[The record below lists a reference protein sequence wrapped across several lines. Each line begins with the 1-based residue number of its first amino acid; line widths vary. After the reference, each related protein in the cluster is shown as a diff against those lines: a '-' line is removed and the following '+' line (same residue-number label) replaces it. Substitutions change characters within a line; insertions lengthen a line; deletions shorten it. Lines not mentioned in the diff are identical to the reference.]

1 MSEKK
6 ALRYLRNML
15 MGLMLLHVGTV
26 ILFVGT
32 TGYSIAGLVLS
43 VGGIGIMLRY
53 FCRWYNS
60 EEPEDDA
67 EKHPP
72 K

>member
-1 MSEKK
+1 MTDRK

-43 VGGIGIMLRY
+43 VGGIGIMLCY

-60 EEPEDDA
+60 EEPEDD
-67 EKHPP
+67 EK
-72 K
+72 

>member
-1 MSEKK
+1 
-6 ALRYLRNML
+6 ML

-60 EEPEDDA
+60 EEPEDD
-67 EKHPP
+67 EK
-72 K
+72 